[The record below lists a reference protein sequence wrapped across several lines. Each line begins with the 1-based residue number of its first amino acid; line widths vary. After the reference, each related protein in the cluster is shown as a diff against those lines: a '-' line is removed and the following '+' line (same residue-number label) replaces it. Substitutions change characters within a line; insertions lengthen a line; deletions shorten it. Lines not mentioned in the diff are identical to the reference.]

1 MVKEKLQDKLLEK
14 EDVSKFVTV
23 VKEIPKG
30 KRLVKDSKYQRILD
44 HIGASSD
51 TKFKIDIPGK
61 TYKGV
66 YSSFDFRV
74 KKHNNDPSRNY
85 DLALHVANRVLY
97 ISKEPK
103 GSVKRIQRK
112 KKD

>member
-1 MVKEKLQDKLLEK
+1 MKKDL
-14 EDVSKFVTV
+14 DVSKFVTV

-44 HIGASSD
+44 HIGASND
-51 TKFKIDIPGK
+51 RMFKVDIPGK

-74 KKHNNDPSRNY
+74 KKHNNDPNRNY
-85 DLALHVANRVLY
+85 DLALHVRDKTLY
-97 ISKEPK
+97 ITKESK